1 MSTLIQADLDRVAGL
16 PSREAAAILGVAKTT
31 VNEYRKIARKN
42 GGTLPLGNGTV
53 NHKVIHVN
61 DGTDGSSSSV
71 ETRRDG
77 SLAVETSGDTPQTK
91 DEVDAAMLKR
101 GFDPAEYE
109 FTYRFSEWQAQ
120 RAGGELITMY
130 AARAGATPKRSAV
143 KNEAL
148 DVTEL
153 LDTVRDWT
161 FTPLIKDERAP
172 ADLGM
177 LFADPQLGKVD
188 ANGGSEGTINRIMT
202 GFARVAEIAKEE
214 KPHDILFA
222 DLGDGLENFYNT
234 AQQRETNDLDLT
246 SQVRV
251 LRRIQLEGIR
261 MLAPL
266 CKRLRHRS
274 VPSNHGGVRINFQ
287 QQASTESND
296 WGLEVSHQ
304 LEDVIGESAIDNVDF
319 GRTDGKHAVSLRVD
333 LENNSRIGM
342 THGDQAGTQPR
353 MGTWWMGQAFGWDNP
368 LRDVDM
374 LLYGHFHNEN
384 TEEVSRG
391 RWMVGA
397 ASTDPGSAWFEN
409 RTGRSATAG
418 MTTFLTAAGTF
429 WDLRTV

>member
-1 MSTLIQADLDRVAGL
+1 MSTLIQADLDKVAGM
-16 PSREAAAILGVAKTT
+16 PSREAASILGVSKSTI
-31 VNEYRKIARKN
+31 NKYREAARMH
-42 GGTLPLGNGTV
+42 GGVLPLGNGTV
-53 NHKVIHVN
+53 NHKVMHIN
-61 DGTDGSSSSV
+61 DGTDGSTSSV

-77 SLAVETSGDTPQTK
+77 SLDVETSGDVPQTK
-91 DEVDAAMLKR
+91 NEVDEAMRKR
-101 GFDPAEYE
+101 GFEPEEYD

-120 RAGGELITMY
+120 RAGGETITMY
-130 AARAGATPKRSAV
+130 AARAGATPKRSVA
-143 KNEAL
+143 NAAAL

-153 LDTVRDWT
+153 LDAVRDWS
-161 FTPLIKDERAP
+161 FTPVLVSGDP
-172 ADLGM
+172 SADLVM
-177 LFADPQLGKVD
+177 EFADPQLGKVD
-188 ANGGSEGTINRIMT
+188 ANGGSDGTVNRIMT

-214 KPHDILFA
+214 KPHDILFG

-246 SQVRV
+246 SQVRL
-251 LRRIQLEGIR
+251 LRRVQLEGIK

-274 VPSNHGGVRINFQ
+274 VGSNHGGVRINFQ

-304 LEDVIGESAIDNVDF
+304 LEDVVGESVVDNVDF
-319 GRTDGKHAVSLRVD
+319 GRPVGKHAVSLRVD
-333 LENNSRIGM
+333 LENGSRIGM

-368 LRDVDM
+368 LRDVDL

-391 RWMVGA
+391 RWMIGA

-418 MTTFLTAAGTF
+418 MTTFLTAGGTF